1 MAASLPAAGA
11 CGHRSLAPISSP
23 ATQPPCRLLLLL
35 LHSLQ
40 NQAVASECSSS
51 KGEGKGGEEKGREGE
66 RRARRGGRRE
76 EGRS

>member
-23 ATQPPCRLLLLL
+23 ATQPPCRLLLL
-35 LHSLQ
+35 HSLQ
-40 NQAVASECSSS
+40 HQAVASECSSS

-66 RRARRGGRRE
+66 RRARRSGRRE
-76 EGRS
+76 EERS